1 MVAIVGCSETQVRD
15 NFDNTNL
22 TSDPQCICCKHL
34 QQELE
39 TVILELQSAKK
50 IIEFLYVERNS
61 SAQHTYTYSQ
71 GENASF
77 LSSSVHNDCEK
88 NTANILKKLVTLE
101 ENTTNIQKYNNNNN
115 LYWQL

>member
-34 QQELE
+34 QHELE

-50 IIEFLYVERNS
+50 IIEFLYAEINS
-61 SAQHTYTYSQ
+61 SAQHTYAYKVKMPHLYPVL
-71 GENASF
+71 F
-77 LSSSVHNDCEK
+77 IMIVRR
-88 NTANILKKLVTLE
+88 ILPTF
-101 ENTTNIQKYNNNNN
+101 
-115 LYWQL
+115 